1 MRKFIKRAG
10 VAVAVLLTGA
20 LATVGVAYAFPTAFG
35 GTVANVQRDITETA
49 PWNSPLGAAW
59 WNVPSTAIPVSLP
72 GDRIVESAF
81 GAESVCQQAGYC
93 SLRVVAINAAGVVT
107 EFSPVVGTDFAY
119 DSPAG
124 GPKEQHSMHRV
135 QRLEEGNYT
144 IVVQAQ
150 IVGAGGAAVFT
161 LDDYTHFVDVILP

>member
-1 MRKFIKRAG
+1 MRKFMKRAG
-10 VAVAVLLTGA
+10 VAVAGLAVGA
-20 LATVGVAYAFPTAFG
+20 LAMGGVAYAFPSTFG
-35 GTVANVQRDITETA
+35 GTITNVQRDITETA
-49 PWNSPLGAAW
+49 PWTSPVGAAW
-59 WNVPSTAIPVSLP
+59 WNVQSTNISVNLP
-72 GDRIVESAF
+72 GDRTVESTF
-81 GAESVCQQAGYC
+81 GAESVCQQAVYC
-93 SLRVVAINAAGVVT
+93 SLRVVAINAAGGVT

-135 QRLEEGNYT
+135 QRLEAGNYT

-150 IVGAGGAAVFT
+150 IVGAGGASVFQ

>member
-1 MRKFIKRAG
+1 MRKFMKRAG
-10 VAVAVLLTGA
+10 VAVAGLAVGA
-20 LATVGVAYAFPTAFG
+20 LAMGGVAYAFPTTFG
-35 GTVANVQRDITETA
+35 GTVANIQRDITETA
-49 PWNSPLGAAW
+49 TWTSPVGAAW
-59 WNVPSTAIPVSLP
+59 WNVPSTALPVNLP
-72 GDRIVESAF
+72 GDRIIESAF

-135 QRLEEGNYT
+135 QRLEAGNYM

-150 IVGAGGAAVFT
+150 IVGAGGASLFQ